1 MFFHIQNNS
10 IFTQFKF
17 FLFLMSWHPFVLP
30 RFLPRL
36 LKCAGLS
43 TELKGSW
50 VSITLLKI
58 CQRSSLRCY
67 LTNPTP
73 VMEISM
79 PFTSY
84 LDHILDIL
92 MYQRMWE
99 PKSQT
104 AKQISNQVSDRLTAW
119 KCTVEATGIIGILST
134 LEKTIGFRV
143 YKYSKILY
151 YI

>member
-1 MFFHIQNNS
+1 MPKGTVPDIKQVQRNTILPSKFVLQLCSTFAGRDLSATDFHRLNLKLFKIVFFHIQNNS

-30 RFLPRL
+30 RFLPLL

-92 MYQRMWE
+92 MYQRM
-99 PKSQT
+99 
-104 AKQISNQVSDRLTAW
+104 
-119 KCTVEATGIIGILST
+119 
-134 LEKTIGFRV
+134 
-143 YKYSKILY
+143 
-151 YI
+151 

>member
-1 MFFHIQNNS
+1 
-10 IFTQFKF
+10 
-17 FLFLMSWHPFVLP
+17 
-30 RFLPRL
+30 
-36 LKCAGLS
+36 
-43 TELKGSW
+43 
-50 VSITLLKI
+50 
-58 CQRSSLRCY
+58 
-67 LTNPTP
+67 
-73 VMEISM
+73 M

-119 KCTVEATGIIGILST
+119 KCTVEGTVEATGLIGILST
-134 LEKTIGFRV
+134 LEKAIGFTV
-143 YKYSKILY
+143 CKYSKILY